1 MGRLAAAAC
10 PWPAAAHAGGAHA
23 CRQRCASA
31 RTLARRSGGRTALPP
46 HAPGGK
52 QTQARRQPYPD
63 RAPQEAHLQAVPL
76 WRVSLKHMG
85 RALRHYRGRF
95 NTVVAFRPTGW
106 AHSVG
111 DAFAPLPHVSFLC
124 FKFFFRSTL

>member
-1 MGRLAAAAC
+1 
-10 PWPAAAHAGGAHA
+10 
-23 CRQRCASA
+23 
-31 RTLARRSGGRTALPP
+31 
-46 HAPGGK
+46 
-52 QTQARRQPYPD
+52 
-63 RAPQEAHLQAVPL
+63 VPL

-111 DAFAPLPHVSFLC
+111 DAFAPLPHVSILC
-124 FKFFFRSTL
+124 FNFFFRSTL